1 MYSHC
6 SARLTRVTPRPPRR
20 PRRAPRPQPR
30 PPRDPAHPHSGIGR
44 LHAHSHIAQSKHEM
58 QRPWRMGRAPRQ
70 PSRHATRRGAATCR
84 CAVHVPGAA
93 ACARSRAHPHGM
105 ARGTRHCDSRLR
117 CPFFVAAST
126 RRRCGDRTQWPAAH
140 RLCTEKSPIAPIE
153 SRSSI
158 ARSVAF
164 GPDRAHCTSL
174 KFGTE
179 ITWKEV
185 TKLTKPSRQ
194 TIGEGYDYVVY
205 GARRSTLQK

>member
-1 MYSHC
+1 VKHILSISPLHPQASSILPKRVHCHHLICLDSRVYSHC

-140 RLCTEKSPIAPIE
+140 RKVSNRADRIE
-153 SRSSI
+153 
-158 ARSVAF
+158 VV
-164 GPDRAHCTSL
+164 DR
-174 KFGTE
+174 
-179 ITWKEV
+179 
-185 TKLTKPSRQ
+185 
-194 TIGEGYDYVVY
+194 TIGGV
-205 GARRSTLQK
+205 RSRPSSLHITEVRDRLHGKK

>member
-1 MYSHC
+1 MATANACKTRAAGAARPTRDRDESGSGKAATAFRVKHITRAISPLHPQASSILPKRVHCHHLICLDSRVYSHC

-93 ACARSRAHPHGM
+93 AGRS
-105 ARGTRHCDSRLR
+105 
-117 CPFFVAAST
+117 
-126 RRRCGDRTQWPAAH
+126 
-140 RLCTEKSPIAPIE
+140 LCT
-153 SRSSI
+153 
-158 ARSVAF
+158 
-164 GPDRAHCTSL
+164 
-174 KFGTE
+174 
-179 ITWKEV
+179 
-185 TKLTKPSRQ
+185 LTGSPSRHGSRDA
-194 TIGEGYDYVVY
+194 TLRLATAMSVL
-205 GARRSTLQK
+205 RSGFHAKAMWRSHPVASGT